1 MEETPVGITKEI
13 IRDLLLIISGA
24 LIGFSVGYWVSLVN
38 QLVTAIMN
46 FLNVSEH
53 QANVILIVISIV
65 LFAVAMRIRRNV
77 S

>member
-1 MEETPVGITKEI
+1 MGITKEI

-38 QLVTAIMN
+38 QIVTAIMN